1 MKSNAKGVDR
11 AVGMSLKGSHAM
23 KDTTVNR
30 ETVLK
35 FHEGGKIGVRL
46 TKPLKTQTDLCLA
59 YTPGVAHAVKEIA
72 ANPGS
77 VFDYTAKRS
86 LVAVVSDGT
95 AILGLGDLGAA
106 ASIPVMEGKAV
117 LFKAFGDVD
126 AWPVPLN
133 HCRQDGANTGKTD
146 PRRVIDAVLALAP
159 MYGGVNLEDIAAP
172 ACFEIEDTLSAKL
185 DIPVF
190 HDDQWGTAVITL
202 AGVMNYSLL
211 CGRDLSAL
219 RVVINGAGAAG
230 IRIAD
235 MCKAAGVV
243 DLTICDTKGVVS
255 SDRTDLNSHKR
266 RHAVGPGPKTLSDA
280 LKGAHVFIGV
290 SAAACVSGDDVKAMS
305 DYPAIFA
312 MANPDPEIRPDVVAA
327 ALAGKPYVMA
337 TGRSDYPNQIN
348 NVLGFPFLF
357 RGALDARARTINTE
371 MKVAASKA
379 LAELARQ
386 PVPAEVQ
393 ALYAHEELT
402 FGPGYIIPKPFD
414 RRLFVEVAF
423 AVAEAAV
430 ASGAAPA
437 DTDLGALKASLAARN
452 AARA

>member
-1 MKSNAKGVDR
+1 MSNVP
-11 AVGMSLKGSHAM
+11 
-23 KDTTVNR
+23 VNR
-30 ETVLK
+30 ETVLA
-35 FHEGGKIGVRL
+35 FHRGGKIGVRL
-46 TKPLKTQTDLCLA
+46 TKPLKTQNDLCLA

-72 ANPGS
+72 AKPET

-117 LFKAFGDVD
+117 LFKSFGDVD

-133 HCRQDGANTGKTD
+133 HCRAGGANAGKTD
-146 PRRVIDAVLALAP
+146 PQRVIDAVMAIAP
-159 MYGGVNLEDIAAP
+159 MFGGINLEDIAAP
-172 ACFEIEDTLSAKL
+172 ACFEIEDRLDAAL

-202 AGVMNYSLL
+202 AGLMNYARL
-211 CGRDLSAL
+211 CGRPLSAL

-243 DLTICDTKGVVS
+243 DLAMCDTKGVIHAG
-255 SDRTDLNSHKR
+255 RTDLNDHKR
-266 RHAVGPGPKTLSDA
+266 RHAANTAARTLSEA
-280 LKGAHVFIGV
+280 LRGAHVFVGV
-290 SAAACVSGDDVKAMS
+290 SAADSVKADDVRGMA

-312 MANPDPEIRPDVVAA
+312 MANPDPEIRPDVVAEVM
-327 ALAGKPYVMA
+327 GNKPYVMA

-357 RGALDARARTINTE
+357 RGALDARARTINTD
-371 MKVAASKA
+371 MKVAASQA
-379 LAELARQ
+379 LAALARE
-386 PVPAEVQ
+386 PITDEVR
-393 ALYAHEELT
+393 ALYPQERLE
-402 FGPGYIIPKPFD
+402 FGNGYIIPKPFD
-414 RRLFVEVAF
+414 RRLFAEISF
-423 AVAEAAV
+423 AVARAAV

-437 DTDLGALKASLAARN
+437 DTDLTALKAGLAARD

>member
-1 MKSNAKGVDR
+1 MSTQPVTRESVLAFHQKGK
-11 AVGMSLKGSHAM
+11 VG
-23 KDTTVNR
+23 
-30 ETVLK
+30 VL
-35 FHEGGKIGVRL
+35 L
-46 TKPLKTQTDLCLA
+46 TKPLKTQQDLCLA

-72 ANPGS
+72 ANPAT
-77 VFDYTAKRS
+77 VFDITAKS
-86 LVAVVSDGT
+86 NLVAVVSDGT

-126 AWPVPLN
+126 AWPVPLGC
-133 HCRQDGANTGKTD
+133 CRRDGRDTGKTD
-146 PRRVIDAVLALAP
+146 PKKIIEIVAALAP
-159 MYGGVNLEDIAAP
+159 MYGGINLEDIAAP
-172 ACFEIEDTLSAKL
+172 ACFEIEDTLDAML

-202 AGVMNYSLL
+202 AGVMNYCLL
-211 CGRDLSAL
+211 SSRDISTL

-235 MCKAAGVV
+235 MCKAAGVK
-243 DLTICDTKGVVS
+243 DLIICDTKGVVS
-255 SDRTDLNSHKR
+255 DDRTDLNDHKR
-266 RHAVGPGPKTLSDA
+266 RHAVKPGPKTLTDA
-280 LKGAHVFIGV
+280 LKGAHVFVGV
-290 SAAACVSGDDVKAMS
+290 SAADCVTEEDVKGMA

-312 MANPDPEIRPDVVAA
+312 MSNPDPEIRPDKVAH
-327 ALAGKPYVMA
+327 ALAGKPYIMA

-357 RGALDARARTINTE
+357 RGALDVRARTINTQ

-379 LAELARQ
+379 LAELARK

-393 ALYAHEELT
+393 AVYPTEKLA
-402 FGPGYIIPKPFD
+402 FGPSYIIPKPFD
-414 RRLFVEVAF
+414 KRLFVEISY

-430 ASGAAPA
+430 TSGAAPA
-437 DTDLGALKASLAARN
+437 GTDLAALKASLIARN
-452 AARA
+452 AAR